1 MYMYI
6 HIHIYIYIMCVCVC
20 VYSANTHTHVCACV
34 HTYTHTPAWPALLS
48 PLPDFLFVYFFPF
61 FVPSNGSNLDLLHTH
76 THTRACV
83 HTYTHTCV
91 TRIPC
96 CDSATAATMKANP
109 MITISPLPD
118 FLFIYFFLIFFTAKP
133 MINIPPLCDIFVFLR
148 TREMVVLTSRA
159 TQDYFKNKTLQ
170 LFLTTPSRREIVVP
184 TRRAIKAATKWVD
197 LFHARQVSLASPS
210 SSWV

>member
-1 MYMYI
+1 VCVCVCILQTHTHTCVRVYI
-6 HIHIYIYIMCVCVC
+6 HIH
-20 VYSANTHTHVCACV
+20 THLRDPHSYR
-34 HTYTHTPAWPALLS
+34 HYLIFYLFIFFH
-48 PLPDFLFVYFFPF
+48 FLYPVTAATLTFY
-61 FVPSNGSNLDLLHTH
+61 TH

-184 TRRAIKAATKWVD
+184 TRRAIKAATK
-197 LFHARQVSLASPS
+197 
-210 SSWV
+210 